1 MPRTVALIVAA
12 GRGHRI
18 GGPLPKQYQTIG
30 ARSVLR
36 HTLEQFSGHPAVEA
50 VQVVIAAADRVLY
63 DAQTVGLVL
72 RRAALGG
79 PSRQRSVLNGLEAL
93 TDDPPDIVAIH
104 DAARPLVSAETIGRT
119 IDALG
124 GSDVAGAVAGVRV
137 TDTLKRLDGDRVAGT
152 IDRQGLWRAQ
162 TPQTFRF
169 ALLLA
174 AHRAAAALGD
184 SEETALTDDVAVA
197 ERAGLEIAMVE
208 GEERNFKITTEEDM
222 ARARRELAPR
232 LETRT
237 GTGFDVHAF
246 GPGTA
251 VTLGGIEVPHTQG
264 LVGHSDA
271 DVVLHA
277 LTDALLGAIAAG
289 DIGQYFPPSD
299 PQWRGAASE
308 RFLKHAADLVKR
320 EGGRI
325 VNVDVTLICER
336 PRIGPY
342 RDQMRARI
350 ADILGV
356 AVHRVGVKA
365 TTTEKLGF
373 TGRGEGI
380 AVQAAASIELPVQ
393 DDAATG

>member
-36 HTLEQFSGHPAVEA
+36 HTVEQFLGHPAVEA
-50 VQVVIAAADRVLY
+50 VQVVIAARDRVLY
-63 DAQTVGLVL
+63 DAQTSGLVL
-72 RRAALGG
+72 RRAAVGG

-93 TDDPPDIVAIH
+93 TDDPPDIVTIH
-104 DAARPLVSAETIGRT
+104 DAARPLVSAETIART
-119 IDALG
+119 IDAVA
-124 GSDVAGAVAGVRV
+124 GSDVAGAVAGVPV
-137 TDTLKRLDGDRVAGT
+137 TDTLKRLEGERVAGT
-152 IDRQGLWRAQ
+152 VDRQGLWRAQ

-169 ALLLA
+169 APLLA
-174 AHRAAAALGD
+174 AHRVVAALGD
-184 SEETALTDDVAVA
+184 NEATALTDDVAVA

-271 DVVLHA
+271 DVALHA
-277 LTDALLGAIAAG
+277 LTDALLGAVAAG
-289 DIGQYFPPSD
+289 DIGQFFPPSD
-299 PQWRGAASE
+299 PQWRGAASA
-308 RFLKHAADLVKR
+308 RFLKHAADLVSR

-350 ADILGV
+350 ADILGI

-380 AVQAAASIELPVQ
+380 AVQAAASIEIPVRD
-393 DDAATG
+393 DDATG